1 MITLSTK
8 DLISKARRVYQ
19 RQGLPYLVKKGSEL
33 WFHLTVNSIVLE
45 YYKIFRSNDM
55 FEFNGRKYHYFYS
68 LYGAT
73 WRSERSV
80 EIPIV
85 WNFVDEFNK
94 QQKKILEVG
103 NVLSYRFSVCHDILD
118 KYDKMQSV
126 INEDVVDYNPPYKYD
141 LIVSIST
148 LEHVGYDEEFK
159 DPMKIIRSIQNLKTL
174 LKSGGVLVVTLPL
187 GQNKAMDS
195 LLAKKILV
203 FDKMYYLKRQKK
215 NVWKQVEEINP
226 AHVVYN
232 ERIPSANAIVI
243 GISVG

>member
-1 MITLSTK
+1 LSTK
-8 DLISKARRVYQ
+8 GIVSKARRAYQ
-19 RQGLPYLVKKGSEL
+19 REGLPYLVKKGSEL
-33 WFHLTVNSIVLE
+33 WFSLTINSFVLE
-45 YYKIFRSNDM
+45 YYKIFRSNEM

-68 LYGAT
+68 LYGTT

-85 WNFVDEFNK
+85 WNFVDECNK

-103 NVLSYRFSVCHDILD
+103 NVLSYRFKVCHDILD
-118 KYDKMQSV
+118 KYDKMEGV

-159 DPMKIIRSIQNLKTL
+159 DPMKIIRSIQNLKRL

-215 NVWKQVEEINP
+215 NLWKQVEEINP
-226 AHVVYN
+226 AQVTFN